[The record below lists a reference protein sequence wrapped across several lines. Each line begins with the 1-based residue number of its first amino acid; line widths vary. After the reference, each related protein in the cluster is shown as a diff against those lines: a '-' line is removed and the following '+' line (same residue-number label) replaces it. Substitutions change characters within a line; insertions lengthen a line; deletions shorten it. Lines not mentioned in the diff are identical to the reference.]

1 MKRLL
6 IFILLSAASI
16 LPAWN
21 DIDLKGICS
30 FVYQLQDL
38 DLDAMGVTSFGLV
51 IMDYSA
57 EGDGETAYSDEKIEV
72 FKLSS
77 GD

>member
-6 IFILLSAASI
+6 IFIQLSAASI

-21 DIDLKGICS
+21 DIDLTEISC

-38 DLDAMGVTSFGLV
+38 DLDAVGASSFQGIGTGILHAKEAWFLLS
-51 IMDYSA
+51 M
-57 EGDGETAYSDEKIEV
+57 SD
-72 FKLSS
+72 
-77 GD
+77 DP